1 MIYINALGLVNGL
14 GMDNARIAHA
24 LKYGQSGLVRDE
36 CALLDHSPTYLGK
49 ITGTLPT
56 IAPELMQH
64 NSRNNQ
70 LTLAALMQIDTA
82 VAALL
87 AQYSTDRIGIIMGT
101 STSGIAEGE
110 RALAHHLATGEYDP
124 DFHYQQQLFSD
135 PSDFLAA
142 HLGITGPCYTV
153 STACSSSAKAISS
166 GAALI
171 EAGMID
177 AAIVGG
183 TDSLCQLS
191 VNGFH
196 ALGALSM
203 TRCTP
208 LSQNRSGINI
218 GEASG
223 LMILSKTA
231 APLALLGYGHS
242 SDAHHISAPH
252 PEGQGA
258 QVAMARA
265 LAHANL
271 SPSEIG
277 YINLHG
283 TGTSLNDSAE
293 AKAVHAIFHDQVPC
307 SSTKHLTGHTLGAA
321 GITELG
327 LSALIL
333 QHNLPLPIQAFSPEH
348 PRDDALMPINVV
360 TTPQMITT
368 PIILSN
374 SFAFGGNNTSLI
386 IGKTAHVSSH

>member
-14 GMDNARIAHA
+14 GMNNASIVQA
-24 LKYGQSGLVRDE
+24 LKENQSGLVQD
-36 CALLDHSPTYLGK
+36 ASMLLDHSPTYLGK
-49 ITGTLPT
+49 ITGALPT
-56 IAPELMQH
+56 IAPPLMQH

-70 LTLAALMQIDTA
+70 LTLAAFMQIEKE

-87 AQYSTDRIGIIMGT
+87 ANYPTDRIGIIMGT

-110 RALAHHLATGEYDP
+110 RALAHHLATGEHDP
-124 DFHYQQQLFSD
+124 HFNYQQQMFSD

-142 HLGITGPCYTV
+142 YLGITGPCYTV

-171 EAGMID
+171 EAGIID

-191 VNGFH
+191 INGFH

-203 TRCTP
+203 TPCMP
-208 LSQNRSGINI
+208 LSQHRSGISI

-223 LMILSKTA
+223 LMILSKKE

-252 PEGQGA
+252 PEGKGA
-258 QVAMARA
+258 QSAMMRA

-283 TGTSLNDSAE
+283 TGTALNDSAE

-307 SSTKHLTGHTLGAA
+307 SSTKALTGHTLGAA

-333 QHNLPLPIQAFSPEH
+333 QHDLPLPIQSFSPDNPFDE
-348 PRDDALMPINVV
+348 RLMPIHVI
-360 TTPQMITT
+360 TEHYMITS

-386 IGKTAHVSSH
+386 IGKSSHVSVH